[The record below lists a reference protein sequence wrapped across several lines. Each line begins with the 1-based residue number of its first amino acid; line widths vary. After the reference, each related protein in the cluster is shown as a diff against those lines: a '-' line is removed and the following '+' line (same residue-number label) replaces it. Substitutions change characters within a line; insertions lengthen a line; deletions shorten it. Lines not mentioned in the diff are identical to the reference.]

1 MVLFVR
7 LRIREQR
14 ISLNI
19 FAIKKIAFIK
29 EFEEK
34 ALKEIEILPKL
45 KSDLVV
51 RLESVWIEENY
62 LKLDDFKV
70 EVNTSFITSLEVFKP
85 NKTLLLHIQMEVY
98 LKTLKEVLKT
108 LDQELNRKHSEIMTP
123 LGYYISSEL
132 FFNKIIT

>member
-1 MVLFVR
+1 
-7 LRIREQR
+7 
-14 ISLNI
+14 
-19 FAIKKIAFIK
+19 
-29 EFEEK
+29 
-34 ALKEIEILPKL
+34 LPKL

-98 LKTLKEVLKT
+98 LKTLKQVLKT
-108 LDQELNRKHSEIMTP
+108 LRNNDSFGLLYLK
-123 LGYYISSEL
+123 
-132 FFNKIIT
+132 